1 MNKIACVGDSITW
14 GFTIL
19 RRSKYSYP
27 SVLQSL
33 LEDKAEVG
41 NFGLNDATASLDSEM
56 PYARRSTFK
65 KALDFHPD
73 MVLMMLGSNDSK
85 KINWNEKNFR
95 EGYLFILEKFMD
107 MGAKPYLLL
116 PPAVLNRIEI
126 KQGVQIGRLEPKFLA
141 LDETT
146 LTGSVIPVIKDIAS
160 TLSLPVIDLHSVVDD
175 ISLFNDGIHPNRTGA
190 ALMAETVFSQLKTS
204 LL

>member
-1 MNKIACVGDSITW
+1 MKRIACIGDSITW

-41 NFGLNDATASLDSEM
+41 NFGLNDATASLESEM
-56 PYARRSTFK
+56 PYARRATFK
-65 KALDFHPD
+65 KALDFQPD
-73 MVLMMLGSNDSK
+73 TVLMMLGSNDSK
-85 KINWNEKNFR
+85 KINWNENKFH
-95 EGYLFILEKFMD
+95 EGYLFILEKFMN
-107 MGAKPYLLL
+107 MGAKPFLLL

-126 KQGVQIGRLEPKFLA
+126 RQGVQIDRLEPKFLA
-141 LDETT
+141 LDENT
-146 LTGSVIPVIKDIAS
+146 LTLSVIPAIKEIAA
-160 TLSLPVIDLHSVVDD
+160 TLSLPVIDLHAVVND
-175 ISLFNDGIHPNRTGA
+175 ISLFNDGIHPNRAGA
-190 ALMAETVFSQLKTS
+190 ALMAQTVLSAIKPT